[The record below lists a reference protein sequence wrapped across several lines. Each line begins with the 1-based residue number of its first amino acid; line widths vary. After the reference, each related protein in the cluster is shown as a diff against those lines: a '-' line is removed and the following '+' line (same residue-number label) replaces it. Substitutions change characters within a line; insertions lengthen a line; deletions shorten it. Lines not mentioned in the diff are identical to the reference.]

1 MFENLISFFGGLISD
16 RRKVYV
22 NLRTHIPEKLLQF
35 NSETR
40 AVHATNDYNKLEVYL
55 YFSVPVLNSST
66 EIMNSLNI
74 SQGSL
79 LPTSSETLGNR
90 RFGFSV
96 S

>member
-1 MFENLISFFGGLISD
+1 MGTVNTD

-22 NLRTHIPEKLLQF
+22 NIRTRVPEELLQL

-40 AVHATNDYNKLEVYL
+40 TVQATNEFDRLKIYL
-55 YFSVPVLNSST
+55 YFSAPVLNSST
-66 EIMNSLNI
+66 EILNSINI

-79 LPTSSETLGNR
+79 LPHNSKSLGDR
-90 RFGFSV
+90 RFGFLV